1 MSQIP
6 GKRPQP
12 QKERSQKPLWLA
24 ISGLVISVF
33 SFTMQDLMIGDVV
46 MWFGGV
52 FAAISVAYYFLQPT
66 HGLPK

>member
-1 MSQIP
+1 MSQNQH
-6 GKRPQP
+6 GRKQP
-12 QKERSQKPLWLA
+12 QKERSQRPLWFA
-24 ISGLVISVF
+24 IAGLTISIF

-52 FAAISVAYYFLQPT
+52 FAAISLAYYFLQPT